1 MSMPIT
7 YEEIST
13 AANDIAAQL
22 QETHPP
28 AILQIRRI
36 VEQIGVEAAYEF
48 LQKALEVE
56 ARGGMLTYDEKQ
68 RRTPGGTFF
77 YIVRGQVTPE
87 IRRILWPW
95 NRKKRNVKSESKP
108 EPPTDRPERKPTARP
123 VRKAIS
129 QPPILPWDER
139 ETLVSPA
146 LTEKG
151 TASTVKITL
160 VGRPGKVIERPDAVI
175 LTMTAP
181 KPPALPKGLPILP
194 ETAVTVYLVY
204 VARKQWDK
212 VAAAIQNPEDKLVIE
227 GYPFLDAKL
236 NVIGVLTQNVN
247 TVMLQR
253 AARIRE

>member
-1 MSMPIT
+1 MPIT

-13 AANDIAAQL
+13 AAADIAAQL

-36 VEQIGVEAAYEF
+36 IEQIGVEAAYEF
-48 LQKALEVE
+48 LQKTLEVE
-56 ARGGMLTYDEKQ
+56 AGGGMLTHDEKQ

-95 NRKKRNVKSESKP
+95 NRKKTNVKSESKP
-108 EPPTDRPERKPTARP
+108 EPPPNRPERKPTTRP
-123 VRKAIS
+123 VRKAIP

-139 ETLVSPA
+139 EALVSPA

-175 LTMTAP
+175 LTMNAP
-181 KPPALPKGLPILP
+181 RPPALPKGLPILP
-194 ETAVTVYLVY
+194 ETAVTVYLAY

-212 VAAAIQNPEDKLVIE
+212 VTAAIQNPEDKLVIE

-253 AARIRE
+253 AARLKE

>member
-1 MSMPIT
+1 MVMPF
-7 YEEIST
+7 EEILAS
-13 AANDIAAQL
+13 AEDIAAQL
-22 QETHPP
+22 QETHPA

-36 VEQIGVEAAYEF
+36 IEQIGVEAAYEF
-48 LQKALEVE
+48 LQKTLEVE
-56 ARGGMLTYDEKQ
+56 AEGGMLTYDKKQ

-95 NRKKRNVKSESKP
+95 NRKKTKVRSEP
-108 EPPTDRPERKPTARP
+108 EPEPAAAHPERKPAGRP
-123 VRKAIS
+123 LRKPI
-129 QPPILPWDER
+129 PPTPPLPWDER
-139 ETLVSPA
+139 EALVSPA

-151 TASTVKITL
+151 IASTVKITL

-181 KPPALPKGLPILP
+181 KPPPLPKGLPILP

-204 VARKQWDK
+204 VARKQWNK
-212 VAAAIQNPEDKLVIE
+212 VAVAIQNPEDKLVIE

-236 NVIGVLTQNVN
+236 NVIGVLTQNIN
-247 TVMLQR
+247 TVKLQR
-253 AARIRE
+253 AARTTE